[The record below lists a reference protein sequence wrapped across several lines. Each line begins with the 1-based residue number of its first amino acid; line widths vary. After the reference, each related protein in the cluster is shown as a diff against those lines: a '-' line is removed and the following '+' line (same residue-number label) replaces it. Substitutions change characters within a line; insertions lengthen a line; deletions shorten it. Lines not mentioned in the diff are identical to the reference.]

1 MPLKLQRIGGEP
13 LLAPGKETWQNQQ
26 VFNAA
31 AVPFKGQTALVY
43 RAQGEDRIS
52 RLGLALLD
60 DGKTVSYR
68 SVDPIFSPD
77 PANMYEA
84 MGVED
89 PRIVQLND
97 QYYMT
102 YTAASYYPDVRQE
115 TYEPTDE
122 TRPLWRVRV
131 SLASTQDFESFNR
144 YGVVIEHIDSKDGVL
159 FPKKFN
165 EHYILIHRVLPD
177 MRLAVSHDLEHYSER
192 GPFLTPRQ
200 GKFDELRV
208 GAGAPPIE
216 TPYGWLLFYHGADAE
231 NHYHLGIALADR
243 EDPAQ
248 IILRSEEP
256 ILSPEK
262 EYEQSGMVNNVVFTC
277 GAIDR
282 GDQYYVYYAAADQ
295 TIWLATIAK
304 GDVFDWIEGQLQVNH
319 IN

>member
-1 MPLKLQRIGGEP
+1 MSLKLQRFGSEP
-13 LLAPGKETWQNQQ
+13 VLAPGKETWQNQQ

-31 AVPFKGQTALVY
+31 AIPFKGKTALIY
-43 RAQGEDRIS
+43 RAQGDDRIS

-68 SVDPIFSPD
+68 GADPIFSPD
-77 PANMYEA
+77 PANMYET

-89 PRIVQLND
+89 PRIVQLNN

-115 TYEPTDE
+115 TYEATDE

-192 GPFLTPRQ
+192 GPFLAPRP
-200 GKFDELRV
+200 GKFDEVRV

-216 TPYGWLLFYHGADAE
+216 TPYGWLLFYHGADAS
-231 NHYHLGIALADR
+231 NTYHLGIALADR

-248 IILRSEEP
+248 ILVRSDEP
-256 ILSPEK
+256 ILSPEHD
-262 EYEQSGMVNNVVFTC
+262 YEKKGPVNNVVFTC
-277 GAIDR
+277 GAIDH
-282 GDQYYVYYAAADQ
+282 GDAYYVYYTAADH
-295 TIWLATIAK
+295 TVWLATVNK
-304 GDVFDWIEGQLQVNH
+304 SDVFAWFERHGLGRIS
-319 IN
+319 